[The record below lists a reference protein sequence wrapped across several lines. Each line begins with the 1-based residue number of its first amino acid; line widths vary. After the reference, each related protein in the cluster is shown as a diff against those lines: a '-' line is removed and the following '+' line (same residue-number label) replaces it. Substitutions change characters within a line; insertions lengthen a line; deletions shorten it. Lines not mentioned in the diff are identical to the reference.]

1 MSPATISVIMFG
13 SFFVLLLLGVPMAWV
28 TACVGVV
35 ILVLLY
41 GLGGL
46 DLLMIRIWDCMANFN
61 LMAIPLFVFMG
72 NLLLRSGAGADLF
85 RSFYVWLAKIKGGMI
100 VAAIAL
106 SALLGAM
113 LGTVGAAIT
122 ILGVTVLPLLQHYG
136 HNLRLSTGAIMAG
149 GGLAVLIPPSMMFI
163 IYGVVA
169 GESVAKLLIGGIV
182 PGLVLAGFYS
192 AYVAFRCL
200 LNPELAPKA
209 PEEILRLSLFE
220 KLKALLPAWVPLVII
235 LGVTGTI
242 FIGLATPTE
251 AGALGVV
258 GTLFSMLMRKELTLK
273 RITDSALDT
282 FKTLGI
288 IMWVVFGAMMF
299 ISTFTLVGG
308 SSLIRD
314 IFLALPIGRWG
325 VYILILAVLF
335 YLGMVFDVIGIT
347 VLCAPIFV
355 PVIKALGFDPLWFG
369 IIFNLM
375 LQVGYLSPPF
385 GYGMFYLKAVRPD
398 LSLTELYRAALPFMC
413 IQLICVA
420 LFTLWPDLLLWLP
433 NYVKF

>member
-1 MSPATISVIMFG
+1 MSPSILSLVMFG

-28 TACVGVV
+28 TAGVGLVV
-35 ILVLLY
+35 SLYLY
-41 GLGGL
+41 GLSGI
-46 DLLMIRIWDCMANFN
+46 DLLMIRIWDSMMNFN

-72 NLLLRSGAGADLF
+72 NLLQKSGAGKDLF
-85 RSFYVWLAKIKGGMI
+85 RAFYIWTARIRGGMI

-113 LGTVGAAIT
+113 LGTVGASIT
-122 ILGVTVLPLLQHYG
+122 ILGLAVLPLLEEYKYDK
-136 HNLRLSTGAIMAG
+136 RLSCGAIMAG

-182 PGLVLAGFYS
+182 PGLILAGLYAS
-192 AYVAFRCL
+192 YTMVRCYM
-200 LNPELAPKA
+200 NPNLAPLPPKELLEVPL
-209 PEEILRLSLFE
+209 PEKLRL
-220 KLKALLPAWVPLVII
+220 LKTAWVPLVII
-235 LGVTGTI
+235 MGVTGTI

-251 AGALGVV
+251 AGALGVI
-258 GTLFSMLMRKELTLK
+258 GTLLCTLLRRELTWEK
-273 RITDSALDT
+273 VIQSTFET

-299 ISTFTLVGG
+299 ISTFTLAGG
-308 SSLIRD
+308 SSFVKDL
-314 IFLALPIGRWG
+314 FLGLPLGRWG
-325 VYILILAVLF
+325 IYLLITGILIF
-335 YLGMVFDVIGIT
+335 FGMVFDVIGIV

-355 PVIKALGFDPLWFG
+355 PIIKTLGFDPLWFG
-369 IIFNLM
+369 LQFNIL

-398 LSLTELYRAALPFMC
+398 FSLTELYKAGFPFL
-413 IQLICVA
+413 ILQLVGFT
-420 LFTLWPDLLLWLP
+420 LFTIMPDLLTWLP
-433 NYVKF
+433 KFVK